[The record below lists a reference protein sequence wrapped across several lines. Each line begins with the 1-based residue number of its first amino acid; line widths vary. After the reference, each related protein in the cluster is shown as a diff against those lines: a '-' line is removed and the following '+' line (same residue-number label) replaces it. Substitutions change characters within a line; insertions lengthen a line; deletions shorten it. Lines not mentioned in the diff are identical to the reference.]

1 MQEKKKGNIAQRVTE
16 LVKETVEECGCT
28 LWDVE
33 FVKEGPDHNLIIYID
48 KPEGISLDDCEMV
61 NDAVEPLI
69 DEADPIEGSYYL
81 EISSPGLER
90 ELKTSAHIKAFLGE
104 RVIVKLYCAVDG
116 KKALDGNISAFNEEN
131 SVIDIQ
137 TSDKTYSLSLK
148 DCASIK
154 TVCDF

>member
-1 MQEKKKGNIAQRVTE
+1 MQEKKKGNIASRVAE
-16 LVKETVEECGCT
+16 LVKEAVEECGCI

-90 ELKTSAHIKAFLGE
+90 ELKTKEHIKAFVGE
-104 RVIVKLYCAVDG
+104 RVIVKLYAAKDG
-116 KKALDGNISAFNEEN
+116 RKAFDGNIAAFDEETG
-131 SVIDIQ
+131 VLTIDMG
-137 TSDKTYSLSLK
+137 SEKVELSPK
-148 DCASIK
+148 EYASIK
-154 TVCDF
+154 TVCEF